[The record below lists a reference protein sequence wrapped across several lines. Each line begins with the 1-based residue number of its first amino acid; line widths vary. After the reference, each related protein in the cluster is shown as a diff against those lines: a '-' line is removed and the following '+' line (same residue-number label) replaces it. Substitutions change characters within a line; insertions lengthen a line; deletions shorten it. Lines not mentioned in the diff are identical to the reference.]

1 MNSFM
6 KAQSHVDNEFLSN
19 LFEKK
24 KNKELE
30 EVLIPICS
38 SAFKGYLADFLSSSI
53 HPLPGLKKKNWRKK
67 NSLLLLKW
75 NFKLKKLY
83 PEKNILILQETET
96 PKNFLTFSQTKDF
109 LYISGNR
116 NRKNVLYIRKRIF
129 LMFQERRYLELWPS
143 EFFLLLQEKNI

>member
-6 KAQSHVDNEFLSN
+6 KAQSHVGNEFLSN

-24 KNKELE
+24 KPKELE

-38 SAFKGYLADFLSSSI
+38 SAFQGYLADFLNPSI
-53 HPLPGLKKKNWRKK
+53 HPLPGLKKKNWPQK
-67 NSLLLLKW
+67 NSLLFWKW

-96 PKNFLTFSQTKDF
+96 PNNFLTFSQTKDF

-129 LMFQERRYLELWPS
+129 LMFKERRYLELWPS
-143 EFFLLLQEKNI
+143 EFFLILQERNF